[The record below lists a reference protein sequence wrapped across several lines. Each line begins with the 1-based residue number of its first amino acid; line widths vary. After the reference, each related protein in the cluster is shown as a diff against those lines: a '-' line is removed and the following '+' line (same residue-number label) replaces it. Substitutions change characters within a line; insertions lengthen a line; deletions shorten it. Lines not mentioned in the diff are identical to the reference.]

1 MASVT
6 SFSAGESARH
16 CPTKSRISAVHL

>member
-6 SFSAGESARH
+6 SFSAGESGRH
-16 CPTKSRISAVHL
+16 CPTKSRISVVHL